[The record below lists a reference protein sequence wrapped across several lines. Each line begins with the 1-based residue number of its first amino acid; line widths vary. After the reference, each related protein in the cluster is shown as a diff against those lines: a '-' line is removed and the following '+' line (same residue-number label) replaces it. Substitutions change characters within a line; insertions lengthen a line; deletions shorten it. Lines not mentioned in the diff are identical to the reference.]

1 MCVCTPCTPP
11 AILGRAKEDLSSNCH
26 VDRLHALARLQESQ
40 TKKNHLKV
48 LDALQSC
55 TSLFSNLVRPS
66 FHISTT
72 LIVINHMNKVHMPEV
87 KLDGTRVFHKGVL
100 FTAMGP
106 DVELLETRG
115 AESVEK

>member
-1 MCVCTPCTPP
+1 
-11 AILGRAKEDLSSNCH
+11 
-26 VDRLHALARLQESQ
+26 
-40 TKKNHLKV
+40 
-48 LDALQSC
+48 
-55 TSLFSNLVRPS
+55 
-66 FHISTT
+66 
-72 LIVINHMNKVHMPEV
+72 MNKVHMPEV